1 MSHTVGTN
9 LFKRAALVDAPIAI
23 YHVVIA
29 NRSEA
34 PGLVPPCD
42 VLDSEVSAFTR
53 GSTMDDDFINLTH
66 GDNLQF
72 DHLPF
77 NNLLYPWTLQS
88 VYPVSQYIHAILQ

>member
-1 MSHTVGTN
+1 MLVVSHAVGTN

-34 PGLVPPCD
+34 SGLVPACD

-53 GSTMDDDFINLTH
+53 GSTVNDDFINLTH
-66 GDNLQF
+66 DDNLLF
-72 DHLPF
+72 DNLPF
-77 NNLLYPWTLQS
+77 T
-88 VYPVSQYIHAILQ
+88 I